1 MLLHVCVPMGHG
13 PEEKGKT
20 DNALKRGEFLEWC
33 SWEGG
38 GLWDLGYEW
47 SSFKDKQRESDYFG
61 TDACCCVGMVM
72 EACDSCFLIAS
83 AISVKWKPDHCLEVE
98 VLKVEESGEAT
109 KYKESQ
115 RIF

>member
-1 MLLHVCVPMGHG
+1 MSGGHLKINR
-13 PEEKGKT
+13 EKV
-20 DNALKRGEFLEWC
+20 
-33 SWEGG
+33 
-38 GLWDLGYEW
+38 
-47 SSFKDKQRESDYFG
+47 DYFG

-83 AISVKWKPDHCLEVE
+83 AISVKWKPDHRLEVE
-98 VLKVEESGEAT
+98 VLKAEESGEAM

>member
-47 SSFKDKQRESDYFG
+47 SSFKDKQR
-61 TDACCCVGMVM
+61 
-72 EACDSCFLIAS
+72 
-83 AISVKWKPDHCLEVE
+83 KWLFWYRCMLLCRHGDGSLW
-98 VLKVEESGEAT
+98 
-109 KYKESQ
+109 
-115 RIF
+115 